1 MTNRVAW
8 VLNDPNSNMLSIDL
22 TEFSDADKQEYI
34 STLSAIFNSV
44 KEQIKDIGL
53 GSNYRS
59 FIANNVKEEE

>member
-1 MTNRVAW
+1 
-8 VLNDPNSNMLSIDL
+8 MLSIDL